1 LVLRMNTIT
10 QENEIDRRQLVR
22 KGRLLEGFTIAWN
35 SLEGI
40 IAIVSG
46 IIAGSIAL
54 VGFGFDSGIEVLSGL
69 VLLVR
74 LSLDVHEEKREF
86 FEKVSLRLV
95 GVSFLLLAGYVSF
108 DSVSMLLRHSAPQE
122 SMTGIVLAVVSLVV
136 MPWLAR
142 QKRIIAASIQSG
154 ALAADARQTDF
165 CVYLSV
171 ILLVGL
177 ALNALFGFWWA
188 DPVAALLMVPLIFKE
203 GLEGIKG
210 NSCCSDCH

>member
-1 LVLRMNTIT
+1 MNTIT

-95 GVSFLLLAGYVSF
+95 
-108 DSVSMLLRHSAPQE
+108 
-122 SMTGIVLAVVSLVV
+122 
-136 MPWLAR
+136 
-142 QKRIIAASIQSG
+142 
-154 ALAADARQTDF
+154 
-165 CVYLSV
+165 
-171 ILLVGL
+171 
-177 ALNALFGFWWA
+177 
-188 DPVAALLMVPLIFKE
+188 
-203 GLEGIKG
+203 
-210 NSCCSDCH
+210 